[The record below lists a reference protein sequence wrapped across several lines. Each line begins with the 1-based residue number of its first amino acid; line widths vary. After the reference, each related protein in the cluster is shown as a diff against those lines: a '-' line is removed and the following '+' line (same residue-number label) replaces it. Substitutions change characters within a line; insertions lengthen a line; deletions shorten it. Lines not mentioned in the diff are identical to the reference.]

1 MTEGLSRPSAGA
13 YYFKMSKTGSRAPRK
28 LTSRRSTFGYIVK
41 PEVVAIGGRR
51 CGHHRS
57 TAERDANAV
66 ACRMDCAGRLWVA
79 ISVARSDVWQA
90 PAGARPSLL
99 IMYTSI
105 LGAQAAQVVG
115 PGAWAVGELIGAVCE
130 GHGRE
135 LGAKRDENRLNSPM
149 CNVFI

>member
-1 MTEGLSRPSAGA
+1 M
-13 YYFKMSKTGSRAPRK
+13 
-28 LTSRRSTFGYIVK
+28 VK

-57 TAERDANAV
+57 TAGRDANAV
-66 ACRMDCAGRLWVA
+66 ACRMDRAGRLWVA

-99 IMYTSI
+99 FMYTST
-105 LGAQAAQVVG
+105 LGAQAAQVVDSG
-115 PGAWAVGELIGAVCE
+115 PWAVGELIGAVCE

-135 LGAKRDENRLNSPM
+135 LWFVGKENRLRSPPM
-149 CNVFI
+149 

>member
-1 MTEGLSRPSAGA
+1 MDR
-13 YYFKMSKTGSRAPRK
+13 
-28 LTSRRSTFGYIVK
+28 
-41 PEVVAIGGRR
+41 RR
-51 CGHHRS
+51 CGLI
-57 TAERDANAV
+57 EGDDGRDDKAV
-66 ACRMDCAGRLWVA
+66 ARRMDRAGRLWVA

-115 PGAWAVGELIGAVCE
+115 PGPWAVGELIGAVCG

-135 LGAKRDENRLNSPM
+135 L
-149 CNVFI
+149 

>member
-1 MTEGLSRPSAGA
+1 MGELIGA
-13 YYFKMSKTGSRAPRK
+13 VCKSHGRELLLQKVENRLPGASKVN
-28 LTSRRSTFGYIVK
+28 SRRSTFEYILK

-51 CGHHRS
+51 CGHHGS
-57 TAERDANAV
+57 TAGRDANAV
-66 ACRMDCAGRLWVA
+66 ACRMDRAGRLWVA

-115 PGAWAVGELIGAVCE
+115 SGAWAVGGLIGAV
-130 GHGRE
+130 GKGRGRE
-135 LGAKRDENRLNSPM
+135 L
-149 CNVFI
+149 

>member
-1 MTEGLSRPSAGA
+1 MDR
-13 YYFKMSKTGSRAPRK
+13 
-28 LTSRRSTFGYIVK
+28 
-41 PEVVAIGGRR
+41 RR
-51 CGHHRS
+51 CGLI
-57 TAERDANAV
+57 EGDDGRDDKAV
-66 ACRMDCAGRLWVA
+66 ARRMDRAGRLWVA

-115 PGAWAVGELIGAVCE
+115 SGAWAVGELIGAVCG

-135 LGAKRDENRLNSPM
+135 L
-149 CNVFI
+149 